1 MFAKVEM
8 LKVFRNVIQYE
19 SSKLFNY
26 EFVTIKQVDTKLM
39 KKARGL
45 ILAKFANLSCNND
58 IIYKYT
64 HSNCK
69 TSIIDM
75 PSQNCSC
82 IYMFDH
88 GICAHLIR
96 IAIIEEIALP
106 GMVAHTRLINKRREK
121 AEKEVNLNVES
132 DDEFATNINAIE
144 SQAINE
150 IVNNLPIQSS
160 QTAVENVELPK
171 KKRGRK
177 KKEQLPRALEK
188 SPEIKSVR
196 RSQRNKK

>member
-1 MFAKVEM
+1 M
-8 LKVFRNVIQYE
+8 LKMFKNVIQYE

-58 IIYKYT
+58 KIYKYT
-64 HSNCK
+64 HSNGK

-150 IVNNLPIQSS
+150 IVNNLPIQRS
-160 QTAVENVELPK
+160 QTAVVNVEQPK

-188 SPEIKSVR
+188 SPEIQTVR